1 MMNCE
6 RFFSLS
12 APTFAEGRRSTNSGR
27 QYKLH
32 MHRTFSIGAVD
43 CGEVI
48 YQVAGQEA
56 RLGPGTLALINPDT
70 LHCCNPVG
78 RKKRNYSIL
87 YLDIHWCRRVQAS
100 IWQNQDFLPVK
111 EIALK
116 DERIFHQYIDL
127 MTLLLEQHEIPENEV
142 LLAEL
147 VRTVFLR
154 TCEPEL
160 SISGPP
166 LQIERLKQQLGSDLA
181 RPLPLEQLAATH
193 RINPYTLLR
202 QFKAGTGITPHAFR
216 LNCRIDLAKK
226 LLRTGL
232 EPATV
237 AQECGFFDQSHFHR
251 HFKAM
256 TTVTPKEYQVNFT

>member
-1 MMNCE
+1 MMNSE
-6 RFFSLS
+6 RFFRLS

-43 CGEVI
+43 YGEVM

-56 RLGPGTLALINPDT
+56 RLGPGTLALINPDM
-70 LHCCNPVG
+70 LHSCNPVG
-78 RKKRNYSIL
+78 RKKRNYYML
-87 YLDIHWCRRVQAS
+87 YLDVSWCRRVQAS
-100 IWQNQDFLPVK
+100 MWQNQDFIPTK
-111 EIALK
+111 EIAL
-116 DERIFHQYIDL
+116 ENEWIYHQYIDI
-127 MTLLLEQHEIPENEV
+127 MALLVEHHKIPDNEAR
-142 LLAEL
+142 LAEL
-147 VRTVFLR
+147 VRTIFLR
-154 TCEPEL
+154 TCEPDVPL
-160 SISGPP
+160 SGPP

-181 RPLPLEQLAATH
+181 RPLTLEQIAATH

-202 QFKAGTGITPHAFR
+202 KFKAGTGITPHAFR
-216 LNCRIDLAKK
+216 LNRRIDLAKK

-232 EPATV
+232 DPATV
-237 AQECGFFDQSHFHR
+237 ALECGFFDQSHFHR